1 MSLLALVSSQRLT
14 VSQTGFINII
24 TASTLNVSSIG
35 GGNLITQNTITST
48 IEGLGSL
55 SYVSSASLF
64 STVAGLGSASYVSSP
79 SLLSTTADLQRQFQ
93 TSGFLSSPNLLSTV
107 EGLGSATYISSP
119 QLLSTSAGIAS
130 LLGTALVTSN
140 LTSTVGGIA
149 TSFSISSLT
158 TSTMNKLTVFEGNPQ
173 IMLSGTS
180 SGFSPAGTLIRISRN
195 SGNSW
200 GNISSGDFTS
210 AAVGFGYNGRMWV
223 AVGAGGASIKYSF
236 DALNWSNAV
245 GGFESQG
252 QAVAWNGRMWVA
264 VGYGSSSASTI
275 RYSYDGINW
284 QGGTNG
290 FPATGYSVAW
300 GGDMW
305 MAVGAESTVNNRI
318 KYSFNGI
325 NWSNRNSGPTISFN
339 TAYQNSQI
347 VFGKNLWVAVGA
359 ANTASE
365 CIQVSSDGS
374 NWTGIQS
381 GGFAQCNA
389 QAIAYNGTVF
399 TAAGADTIQTRWSY
413 NGLNWSNGTGAN
425 YYTWYSVLYTGSI
438 FYAVAQVSF
447 EQTLKSSDGIF
458 WDFATSPGNS
468 LGFGLGFSSNS
479 VLTYDQS
486 NLQITG
492 NNQYNVIGSW
502 TSTSMIVPQYG
513 NLNINDALFINR
525 PLTRVGVNCNIPRY
539 TLDLQ
544 GSLNTTTLLINTTN
558 FTTILTS
565 TVAGIGNS
573 LGPSLPSSVSTSYGQ
588 TFRTSNLIPSSISFV
603 NIPPPSSNLWIAVG
617 QDSTQ
622 NNTIKYSGDGSNWSN
637 SSGTGFTT
645 MGYAVAF
652 GSNMWVAVGFDSTAN
667 NTIKFSGNGIN
678 WSNAFSGGFTAGS
691 NGYGVAWNGR
701 LWVAVGSD
709 LTANNRIKYSL
720 DGMSWLNSTG
730 ASFSTWGRS
739 VAWNGRLWV
748 AVGAD
753 STANN
758 TIKYSA
764 NGINWSNS
772 SSGGFSTQGWGIAWN
787 GRMWV
792 AVGQDTT
799 QANTIKYSYD
809 GSNWFNS
816 MGYGFTDY
824 GSAVAW
830 NGRMWVAVGY
840 DTAILNSIRYS
851 FDGINWS
858 NSLTGGFTSIATGVA
873 WNGSLWV
880 AVGQDTTQAN
890 RIKYSGDGINWSNSS
905 SGSFSSA
912 GGGIAFLS
920 NVNPSYTQSNFNIL
934 PQNIPVFLTST
945 NSIFIQP
952 SSMILNDTLTID
964 TQWDRVGINCNVPQN
979 TLDVA
984 GIASL
989 STINFVNIQPSTS
1002 NMWVAIGIDSV
1013 PADRKSKFSYDGINW
1028 CNAPSTIFNDTGY
1041 GVAYNGRLW
1050 VAVGCNTGV
1059 TQGTIKY
1066 SFDGLSW
1073 TNCLGSA
1080 FSGSGY
1086 GVAWNGRMWVAV
1098 GADTT
1103 ANNTI
1108 KYSMDGITWS
1118 NSLGT
1123 GFPSGSFQSGW
1134 KVAWNGQMWV
1144 TVGIDYTSANHSIKY
1159 SYNGLNW
1166 SPVVSGGFVNSSG
1179 RGIAWNGRMWVATG
1193 QNSASNDSIKYSYD
1207 GLNWSNSPGSLFNQS
1222 GYGVAWNGYYWV
1234 AVGQDTTSNNRM
1246 KYSFDGINWSNSV
1259 SGAPDVYALDVAW
1272 NGSLWV
1278 AACYATGSNN
1288 HLKYSR
1294 DGSNWSN
1301 STGSGFTIQ
1310 AYGVGFS
1317 SNTTPSFNQNTLS
1330 ILPQNIPLFYT
1341 STNTITPLQSSI
1353 IINDS
1358 LIVDKQWDRVGINCN
1373 VPQNTLDVAGQTFT
1387 SSLQTNIVSTVR
1399 VQASTIAV
1407 LNVPTLLLWADAT
1420 KAIANG
1426 STSVVS
1432 SMSNIFVGSN
1442 YLLSN
1447 GSSNASMILPYNGS
1461 YMFEIGGWVCGSGN
1475 MTAGMIGYRGTST
1488 IYQRIRAVPNPGC
1501 GISIVPFF
1509 WNLFNAGDRVQFY
1522 KNENNGSFL
1531 PLGLSPTMQV
1541 GAWTTNPGD
1550 DQQGPIKV
1558 WYYGGSGNI

>member
-14 VSQTGFINII
+14 VSQTGFINIM

-35 GGNLITQNTITST
+35 GGNLISQNTITST
-48 IEGLGSL
+48 TQGLGSL

-64 STVAGLGSASYVSSP
+64 STVGGLGTMSYVSSA
-79 SLLSTTADLQRQFQ
+79 SLVSTTTALQ
-93 TSGFLSSPNLLSTV
+93 TAGFLSSPNLLSTV
-107 EGLGSATYISSP
+107 AGLGSASYISSP
-119 QLLSTSAGIAS
+119 QLLSTSAGIAT
-130 LLGTALVTSN
+130 LLGSGLVTSN
-140 LTSTVGGIA
+140 LTSTVAGIG
-149 TSFSISSLT
+149 TSFTISSLAISSINKVAISQSTLNIMVLT
-158 TSTMNKLTVFEGNPQ
+158 TDTVY
-173 IMLSGTS
+173 SGTFIKVS
-180 SGFSPAGTLIRISRN
+180 LNGGLT
-195 SGNSW
+195 SW
-200 GNISSGDFTS
+200 QNITGDFTS
-210 AAVGFGYNGRMWV
+210 GAYGAGYNGSIWLC
-223 AVGAGGASIKYSF
+223 AGQGGGSLKYSY
-236 DALNWSNAV
+236 DALTWSNVLSGATV
-245 GGFESQG
+245 ALTRS
-252 QAVAWNGRMWVA
+252 VAWNGKYWLA
-264 VGYGSSSASTI
+264 LGSSNASELT
-275 RYSYDGINW
+275 
-284 QGGTNG
+284 
-290 FPATGYSVAW
+290 
-300 GGDMW
+300 
-305 MAVGAESTVNNRI
+305 I
-318 KYSFNGI
+318 KY
-325 NWSNRNSGPTISFN
+325 
-339 TAYQNSQI
+339 
-347 VFGKNLWVAVGA
+347 
-359 ANTASE
+359 
-365 CIQVSSDGS
+365 
-374 NWTGIQS
+374 
-381 GGFAQCNA
+381 
-389 QAIAYNGTVF
+389 
-399 TAAGADTIQTRWSY
+399 SY
-413 NGLNWSNGTGAN
+413 NGLNWSNVTSGAFSASGYAAAWNGNMWVAVGQDSTQNIKYSYDGLNWSNRNSGTAISIPFRNYTSICFGKNIWVVVGTASGNSNAAVQYSYDGINWSNAQGSLFNYNLSGSFLANCVAYNGNLFAAGGLDSNNGVRYSYDGVTWLQGTG
-425 YYTWYSVLYTGSI
+425 SVFTAATSMIWTGRY
-438 FYAVAQVSF
+438 FYATGDSSPGS
-447 EQTLKSSDGIF
+447 TLLSYDGIF
-458 WDFATSPGNS
+458 WQSAASPNNS
-468 LGFGLGFSSNS
+468 INYNLAYSSNAI
-479 VLTYDQS
+479 LPYDQLG
-486 NLQITG
+486 LQIT
-492 NNQYNVIGSW
+492 NNFIYNTYSSW
-502 TSTSMIVPQYG
+502 NSTSMIQPQG
-513 NLNINDALFINR
+513 GSLLINDTLKVDRALN
-525 PLTRVGVNCNIPRY
+525 RVGINCNYPRY

-565 TVAGIGNS
+565 TVAGITTSVG
-573 LGPSLPSSVSTSYGQ
+573 GGSLPSSVSTSYGQ
-588 TFRTSNLIPSSISFV
+588 TFRTSNLIPSTISLV
-603 NIPPPSSNLWIAVG
+603 NIPPPTSNLWVAVGDDSTSANTIKYSGNGINWSNSSGVGFTNGGIGIAYNGSLWIAVG
-617 QDSTQ
+617 QDTGP
-622 NNTIKYSGDGSNWSN
+622 NTIKY
-637 SSGTGFTT
+637 
-645 MGYAVAF
+645 
-652 GSNMWVAVGFDSTAN
+652 
-667 NTIKFSGNGIN
+667 SGNGIN
-678 WSNAFSGGFTAGS
+678 WSNATNTFSVWG
-691 NGYGVAWNGR
+691 NGVAWNGR
-701 LWVAVGSD
+701 LWVAVGYD
-709 LTANNRIKYSL
+709 ATQ
-720 DGMSWLNSTG
+720 
-730 ASFSTWGRS
+730 
-739 VAWNGRLWV
+739 
-748 AVGAD
+748 
-753 STANN
+753 NN
-758 TIKYSA
+758 TIKYSGDGITWSNSLGTGFGTLGRKVA
-764 NGINWSNS
+764 WNGQLWVAGGWATPSIKYSINGINWSDAV
-772 SSGGFSTQGWGIAWN
+772 SGSFDGICEDIAWN

-792 AVGQDTT
+792 AVGQDSIG
-799 QANTIKYSYD
+799 NRIRYSYD
-809 GSNWFNS
+809 SSNWFVS
-816 MGYGFTDY
+816 PSPGFSST
-824 GSAVAW
+824 GRGVAW
-830 NGRMWVAVGY
+830 NGIMWVCVGA
-840 DTAILNSIRYS
+840 DTNSSNTIRFS
-851 FDGINWS
+851 LDGINWS
-858 NSLTGGFTSIATGVA
+858 IAQSGWFTSSGTSEGRGVA
-873 WNGSLWV
+873 WNGSYWV
-880 AVGQDTTQAN
+880 AVGADTTTNN
-890 RIKYSGDGINWSNSS
+890 RIKYSFDGMNWLNSS
-905 SGSFSSA
+905 GTAFTTA
-912 GGGIAFLS
+912 GLGIAYSS
-920 NVNPSYTQSNFNIL
+920 NTTPAYNQSNFSIL
-934 PQNIPVFLTST
+934 PQNIPLFLTST
-945 NSIFIQP
+945 NTIMVQP
-952 SSMILNDTLTID
+952 SSMLLNNTVTID
-964 TQWDRVGINCNVPQN
+964 GQFDRVGINCNVPQN
-979 TLDVA
+979 SFDVA
-984 GIASL
+984 GTTTL

-1002 NMWVAIGIDSV
+1002 NMWVAIGVDSV

-1073 TNCLGSA
+1073 INCLGSA
-1080 FSGSGY
+1080 FSASGY

-1098 GADTT
+1098 GADAT

-1134 KVAWNGQMWV
+1134 KVAWNGQMWI

-1207 GLNWSNSPGSLFNQS
+1207 GLNWSNSPGSIFNQS

-1234 AVGQDTTSNNRM
+1234 AVGQDTTLNNRM

-1259 SGAPDVYALDVAW
+1259 SGAPDVYALDIAW
-1272 NGSLWV
+1272 NGNLWV

-1288 HLKYSR
+1288 HLKYSG

-1387 SSLQTNIVSTVR
+1387 SSLRTNIVSTVR

-1447 GSSNASMILPYNGS
+1447 GSSNASMVLPYDGS

-1475 MTAGMIGYRGTST
+1475 MTAGMIGYRGGST

-1501 GISIVPFF
+1501 GLSFVPFF

-1531 PLGLSPTMQV
+1531 PTGLSPTMQV